1 MAKAGGA
8 TRTEWKL
15 VGRLIARRL
24 VVPFVRIVRKAR
36 TLFEPAADRL
46 TVAPQD
52 LRTADPTVAADI
64 YTGIF
69 VFSGKIV
76 DCRGRSP
83 FEAAAPNRE
92 WARVLNGF
100 GWLRHLRAADSALAR
115 SNARILVDDWLR
127 KPEHAPIAWEADV
140 VARRTMAWLSQSPM
154 ILADADQGFYHRFL
168 TGLTRQFRWLRA
180 HRGEEP
186 AGLPR
191 LRVALAIL
199 ATALSVEAFRRF
211 VRPAARRLDDE
222 LKRQILDDGGH
233 LCRNP
238 IAVLDALVDL
248 LPVRQ
253 ALAARGFPVS
263 ATLTGAIDRM
273 MPMLRFFRHS
283 DGTLALF
290 NGAGATP
297 MDLVATVL
305 AYDDGQIRPGG
316 TAPDGGYQRLEAPK
330 VVAIFD
336 CGRPPPPEYA
346 AAAHA
351 GTLSFEL
358 SSGHDR
364 FVVNCGAPMR
374 PTGDWPR
381 LARTTAA
388 HSTLIV
394 DDHSSAQ
401 IRERGILARAWGAI
415 LVRGPSRVEVD
426 RTEDETGV
434 TVRASHDGWFADYG
448 LVHVRTL
455 SLSADGAVLAGLDE
469 LDGLE
474 HEDVPPWV
482 VRFHLHPTIRAART
496 AGGAILLAG
505 HGGEA
510 WEFHCDEIE
519 PEIEESVH
527 LADPHGIRRTSQI
540 VLSAEAGAGRS
551 VAWRFVRTT
560 RAANARRRVADPDA
574 GL

>member
-15 VGRLIARRL
+15 AGRLIARRV
-24 VVPFVRIVRKAR
+24 VVPLLRGFRTAR

-83 FEAAAPNRE
+83 FEAVAPNRE
-92 WARVLNGF
+92 WARVLHGF

-127 KPEHAPIAWEADV
+127 KPEHAPIAWEPDI

-168 TGLTRQFRWLRA
+168 TGLTRQFRWLRN

-191 LRVALAIL
+191 LRVSLAML

-233 LCRNP
+233 VSRNP

-248 LPVRQ
+248 LPIRQ

-263 ATLTGAIDRM
+263 PVLTGAIDRM
-273 MPMLRFFRHS
+273 MPMLRFFRHT
-283 DGTLALF
+283 DGSLALF

-316 TAPDGGYQRLEAPK
+316 TAPDSGYQRLEGPK
-330 VVAIFD
+330 VVAILD
-336 CGRPPPPEYA
+336 CGRLPPPEHA
-346 AAAHA
+346 RAAHA
-351 GTLSFEL
+351 GTLAFEL

-394 DDHSSAQ
+394 DDHSSAPV
-401 IRERGILARAWGAI
+401 RDRGVLARAWGPI
-415 LVRGPSRVEVD
+415 VVRGPSRVEVE
-426 RTEDETGV
+426 RSETGAGV
-434 TVRASHDGWFADYG
+434 TVRATHDGYVADYG
-448 LVHVRTL
+448 LTHSRTL
-455 SLSADGAVLAGLDE
+455 SLSADGTILAGLDE
-469 LDGLE
+469 LDGADPADL
-474 HEDVPPWV
+474 PPWV

-519 PEIEESVH
+519 PVVEESVH
-527 LADPHGIRRTSQI
+527 LADSHGIRRTSQI
-540 VLSAEAGAGRS
+540 VLSVEAGERRS
-551 VAWRFVRTT
+551 VAWRFVR
-560 RAANARRRVADPDA
+560 AAKGASPRRRLADPEPQ
-574 GL
+574 L